1 MGWFEE
7 QIRQRMESD
16 RDLLEES
23 FTEVAGSVLGN
34 RVARKLRD
42 KQLIAKAAIDEIQK
56 YYHCKPTEIP
66 DTIREADEQIEYAL
80 RPHGIM
86 LRGVQLDPGWQND
99 AFGPMLGFLGEQE
112 TPVALLPNRL
122 HGYHYTDPQTGRTV
136 RITRKTA
143 QNLSRDALC
152 FYTPLPMKKIGVWDL
167 LLHMKDSIAASDL
180 VLILLATLAVT
191 LVGMIE
197 PRVQKV
203 LIGPV
208 LDLGSHALLIGM
220 TAFAVSAVVASTLV
234 NTVKGLIMGRI
245 STKTSL
251 SIGAAVMMRVLSLPV
266 SFFRKYSA
274 GDLATRINSVE
285 GLSQSLLNLILSTG
299 LGSLASLLF
308 IAQIFQ
314 FAPALVTPAL
324 LIILTTVILS
334 VAISLLQIR
343 YARRRMKLNAK
354 LNAAGFA
361 VVSGVQKIKLAGA
374 EKRAFAKWAKL
385 FAARSEI
392 DYNPPLLLK
401 LNSVILLAVTLI
413 GNVILYYLAV
423 QSKVTPADFTA
434 FSAAYGRVMGAFS
447 ALAGIVVS
455 VAGLAPA
462 LEMAKPILEAE
473 PEISENKEVLTKVSG
488 AISLEH
494 VTFRYDENT
503 PDVLSDL
510 SLNVRPGE
518 YVAIVGRTG
527 CGKSTLVRLLLG
539 FEKPQTG
546 AVYYDGRDIGSLD
559 PKSLRRKMGVVTQ
572 NGQLLSGT
580 ILSNIT
586 ISAPQL
592 SAEYAWRAAE
602 IAGVAED
609 IRRMPMGMQTM
620 ISEGQGGLSGGQK
633 QRLMIARAIAPK
645 PRILIMDEAT
655 SALDNKTQKQVSDA
669 LDQLDCTRI
678 VIAHRLSTIRHC
690 DRILVM
696 NQGRIVEEGKYDELL
711 SQNGVFSELVA
722 RQRLESNE

>member
-23 FTEVAGSVLGN
+23 FTEVAGAVLGS
-34 RVARKLRD
+34 RVVNKLRD
-42 KQLIAKAAIDEIQK
+42 KQMITKAAIDEVQK

-66 DTIREADEQIEYAL
+66 DTIRDANEQLEYAL

-86 LRGVQLDPGWQND
+86 LRAVQLTPGWYKD
-99 AFGPMLGFLGEQE
+99 AFGPMLGFVGEQE
-112 TPVALLPNRL
+112 TPVALLPNIL
-122 HGYHYTDPQTGRTV
+122 HGYHYTDPETGKTV
-136 RITRKTA
+136 RVTRKTA
-143 QNLSRDALC
+143 KKLSPDALC
-152 FYTPLPMKKIGVWDL
+152 FYTPLPMKKIGVLDL
-167 LLHMKDSIAASDL
+167 LMHMKSSIAASDIA
-180 VLILLATLAVT
+180 LILLATFAVT
-191 LVGMIE
+191 FVGMIE
-197 PRVQKV
+197 PRVQKA
-203 LIGPV
+203 LIGPG
-208 LDLGSHALLIGM
+208 LEMHSYALLVGM
-220 TAFAVSAVVASTLV
+220 TAFAVSAVIASTLV

-266 SFFRKYSA
+266 SFFRKYSS
-274 GDLATRINSVE
+274 GDLATRINTVE
-285 GLSQSLLNLILSTG
+285 SLAQSLLNMILSTG
-299 LGSLASLLF
+299 LGSLVSLLYV
-308 IAQIFQ
+308 AQIFQ
-314 FAPALVTPAL
+314 FTPALVAPSL
-324 LIILTTVILS
+324 IIILTTVVLGA
-334 VAISLLQIR
+334 AISLLQIR
-343 YARRRMKLNAK
+343 YARRRMKLNAQV
-354 LNAAGFA
+354 NAAEFA
-361 VVSGVQKIKLAGA
+361 VVGGVQKIKLAGA
-374 EKRAFAKWAKL
+374 EKRAFAKWAKP

-401 LNSVILLAVTLI
+401 LSSVILLAVTLI

-423 QSKVTPADFTA
+423 QAKVTAADYTA
-434 FSAAYGRVMGAFS
+434 FTAAYGRVMGAFS
-447 ALAGIVVS
+447 ALSGIVVS
-455 VAGLAPA
+455 VAQLAPA
-462 LEMAKPILEAE
+462 LEMAKPILETE
-473 PEISENKEVLTKVSG
+473 PEISESKDVITKLSG

-510 SLNVRPGE
+510 SLKIRPGE

-546 AVYYDGRDIGSLD
+546 AIYYDGRDIGSID

-580 ILSNIT
+580 IFSNIT

-592 SAEYAWRAAE
+592 SAEDAWQAAE
-602 IAGVAED
+602 IAGIAND
-609 IRRMPMGMQTM
+609 IREMPMGMQTM
-620 ISEGQGGLSGGQK
+620 VSEGQGGLSGGQK
-633 QRLMIARAIAPK
+633 QRLMIARAVAPK

-655 SALDNKTQKQVSDA
+655 SALDNKTQKQVSEA
-669 LDQLDCTRI
+669 LDRLECTRI
-678 VIAHRLSTIRHC
+678 IIAHRLSTVRNC

-696 NQGRIVEEGKYDELL
+696 DHGRIVESGTYDELL
-711 SQNGVFSELVA
+711 KKNGVFSELVA
-722 RQRLESNE
+722 RQRLETND